1 MDLRVVSISAAFAV
15 INAGWVSL
23 VVEWLADKHNHCSF
37 KGHGGGCIG

>member
-23 VVEWLADKHNHCSF
+23 VVEWL
-37 KGHGGGCIG
+37 GGTNIIIVASRDMAAAV